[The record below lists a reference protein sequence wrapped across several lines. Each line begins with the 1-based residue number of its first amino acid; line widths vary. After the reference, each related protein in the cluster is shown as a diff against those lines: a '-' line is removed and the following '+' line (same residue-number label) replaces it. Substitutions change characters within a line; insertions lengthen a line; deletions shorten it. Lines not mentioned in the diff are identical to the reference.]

1 MTKITNNTDTST
13 NKQTPMT
20 HEEAMALPKQQFI
33 DRCSAWLNEFNNGN
47 QLKLDDPTKCPLHI
61 WVVHNHQACGKDLVG
76 GIVNCPICNLPMCPN
91 CSSHNATQF
100 SRVTGYIQ
108 DVAGFNA
115 GKRQELVDRKKHD
128 TFG

>member
-1 MTKITNNTDTST
+1 MTKITNNTDISI

-33 DRCSAWLNEFNNGN
+33 DRCNDWLDEFNDGN
-47 QLKLDDPTKCPLHI
+47 QLKIDDPNKCPVHI
-61 WVVHNHQACGKDLVG
+61 WVVYNHQACCKDLVG
-76 GIVNCPICNLPMCPN
+76 GITNCEICGKPMCPD
-91 CSSHNATQF
+91 CSNHGVTQL

-115 GKRQELVDRKKHD
+115 GKKQELADRKKHN